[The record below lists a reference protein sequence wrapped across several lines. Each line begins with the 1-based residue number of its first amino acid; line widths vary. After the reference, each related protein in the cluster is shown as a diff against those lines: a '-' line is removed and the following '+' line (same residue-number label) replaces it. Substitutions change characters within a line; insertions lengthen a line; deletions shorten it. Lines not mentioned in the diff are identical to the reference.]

1 MIQTLCPAVD
11 CFFAAWYYCQNAGIE
26 DQRNLP
32 EDARKSFLAFPV
44 NVATYKD
51 LTLEQEVFIIRHAA
65 FDTSLSSDE
74 LRSLAPSPANLFV
87 KSVQEEF
94 LEPQTFGG
102 PSRSFDRILG
112 YHQIET
118 PASRIHRTWA
128 LLSKA
133 VEGLAVKSS
142 FEYSDDSAL
151 DQWLASQDEMDPR
164 GTTLMHQLL
173 RVAIPKFTPMML
185 TIA

>member
-1 MIQTLCPAVD
+1 MWHAID
-11 CFFAAWYYCQNAGIE
+11 CFSVAWYYCQNDNIE
-26 DQRNLP
+26 GQRNLP
-32 EDARKSFLAFPV
+32 EDARKRFLAFPV

-51 LTLEQEVFIIRHAA
+51 LTLEQEVSIIRHAS

-74 LRSLAPSPANLFV
+74 VRSLTPSPANLFV
-87 KSVQEEF
+87 KSVQEEY

-112 YHQIET
+112 YHQIEA

-142 FEYSDDSAL
+142 FEYSDDGAL
-151 DQWLASQDEMDPR
+151 DEWITSQSGLDPR
-164 GTTLMHQLL
+164 GMTLMHQLL
-173 RVAIPKFTPMML
+173 
-185 TIA
+185 